1 MKNFKS
7 IRDLI
12 NDFKNG
18 KYNSDNVETQVSAV
32 WFEWFCDDCD
42 LFTKTYEFG
51 SILCALNESSKINL
65 DEWYVYFK
73 NSCPLRGPLY
83 DEIRFAVI
91 ETKEIIYIIQIDF
104 KCNKSRF
111 VVLGKEDER
120 MSIPDKILYET
131 NSKEELVFWMNN

>member
-1 MKNFKS
+1 MKYFKS

-18 KYNSDNVETQVSAV
+18 KYNCDNVETQISAG

-42 LFTKTYEFG
+42 LFAKTSEFG
-51 SILCALNESSKINL
+51 SILCTLNESSKINL

-73 NSCPLRGPLY
+73 NSCPLRGSLY
-83 DEIRFAVI
+83 DEIRFVVI

-111 VVLGKEDER
+111 VVLGKKDER
-120 MSIPDKILYET
+120 MSIPDKVLYET

>member
-18 KYNSDNVETQVSAV
+18 KYNSDNIETQISAG

-42 LFTKTYEFG
+42 LLVKTHEFC
-51 SILCALNESSKINL
+51 SILCTLNESSKINL
-65 DEWYVYFK
+65 DKWYVYFK
-73 NSCPLRGPLY
+73 NICPLKGSLY

-104 KCNKSRF
+104 ECNKSKF
-111 VVLGKEDER
+111 VVLGKKDER
-120 MSIPDKILYET
+120 MIIPDKVLYET